1 MSAETTTAATDEAE
15 LLAWRREFPTLENAV
30 HFISHS
36 LGAMPRAAI
45 DHMREFAELWV
56 QKSITAWESW
66 LPEVDRAGERIG
78 KLMGAPPGSVVMN
91 TNVSSIQAL
100 LASCLEYTGERRKV
114 VYSDMNFPSV
124 SYVWKAEERRGAK
137 VHLVASDG
145 IGVDV
150 EALCAAIDETTLV
163 VPISHVLFRSSF
175 VQDAKRIIARAHE
188 VGALVILDTYQ
199 SLGTVPFDVVDLD
212 VDFVCGGSVKWMCGG
227 PGAAYL
233 YVRPDLQPRFAPRV
247 TGWFGHEKP
256 FAFTMPEQRYATG
269 MWRYMGGTP
278 AIAALYQARAGAEI
292 IGQVGVERIRRK
304 SLRQTEKMIGLVDE
318 MGFKLSSPRAAARRG
333 GTVVFDFDG
342 SGAVAAELNKR
353 RFFCDHR
360 PGAGIRVSPH
370 FYTKDEEI
378 DLLFAEVRKIGQ
390 LAGPGTSAY

>member
-1 MSAETTTAATDEAE
+1 MSAPHEQDEAA
-15 LLAWRREFPTLENAV
+15 LLAWRREFPTLEKSV

-45 DHMREFAELWV
+45 EHMRAFAELWV
-56 QKSITAWESW
+56 EKSITAWADW
-66 LPEVDRAGERIG
+66 LPEVERAGDRIG
-78 KLMGAPPGSVVMN
+78 ALLGAAPGTVLMN
-91 TNVSSIQAL
+91 TNVSSIQAV
-100 LASCLEYTGERRKV
+100 LASCLEYAPERAKI

-124 SYVWKAEERRGAK
+124 SYVWKAEERRGAR
-137 VHLVASDG
+137 VHVVASDG

-150 EALCAAIDETTLV
+150 DALCAAIDHETLV

-175 VQDAKRIIARAHE
+175 VQDAKRIVARAHE

-233 YVRPDLQPRFAPRV
+233 YVRPDLVPRFAPRV

-256 FAFTMPEQRYATG
+256 FAFTMPEQKYAPG

-304 SLRQTEKMIGLVDE
+304 SLRQTEKMIGMVDE
-318 MGFKLSSPRAAARRG
+318 LGFKLSSPRAAERRG

-378 DLLFAEVRKIGQ
+378 DLLFEEIRKIGTPS
-390 LAGPGTSAY
+390 GPPTSAY

>member
-1 MSAETTTAATDEAE
+1 MSTDQTAANDEAE

-45 DHMREFAELWV
+45 EHMREFAELWV
-56 QKSITAWESW
+56 TKSITAWENW

-78 KLMGAPPGSVVMN
+78 RLMGAPTGSVVMN

-100 LASCLEYTGERRKV
+100 LASCLDYTPARSKI

-150 EALCAAIDETTLV
+150 DALCAAIDETTVV

-175 VQDAKRIIARAHE
+175 VQDAKRIVARAHE
-188 VGALVILDTYQ
+188 VGALVIHDTYQ
-199 SLGTVPFDVVDLD
+199 SLGTIPIDVVDQG
-212 VDFVCGGSVKWMCGG
+212 VDIVCGGSVKWMCGG

-233 YVRPDLQPRFAPRV
+233 YVRPDLQARFAPRV

-256 FAFTMPEQRYATG
+256 FAFTMPEQRYAPTA
-269 MWRYMGGTP
+269 WRYMGGTP

-304 SLRQTEKMIGLVDE
+304 SLRQTEKMIAIV
-318 MGFKLSSPRAAARRG
+318 
-333 GTVVFDFDG
+333 
-342 SGAVAAELNKR
+342 NK
-353 RFFCDHR
+353 
-360 PGAGIRVSPH
+360 IN
-370 FYTKDEEI
+370 
-378 DLLFAEVRKIGQ
+378 
-390 LAGPGTSAY
+390 